1 VNQEVKDLWTTALL
15 SGEYE
20 QGHFALE
27 DSEGKLCCLGVL
39 CAEAVKLGII
49 ERREVG
55 GTVLYGKFPKM
66 SKAKFAENYMTAF
79 SWQPDT
85 KFRTGSLPPAVMK
98 WAGLEDRYDLV
109 DVEVVVAGGK
119 VLNTSL
125 SGLNDAAGWNFEL
138 IAEIIQEQ
146 L

>member
-1 VNQEVKDLWTTALL
+1 MNQEVKDLWTTALL

-20 QGHFALE
+20 QGHFVLE

-66 SKAKFAENYMTAF
+66 SKAKFAEYYKDAG
-79 SWQPDT
+79 QPDR

-98 WAGLEDRYDLV
+98 WAGLEDRFDLV
-109 DVEVVVAGGK
+109 DVKLPAASGEMTDTA
-119 VLNTSL
+119 L
-125 SGLNDAAGWNFEL
+125 SALNDTAGWNFKQ